1 MLCQEAAQTFD
12 QWKKDIREKVTGLS
26 RLIIVQRQG
35 EKRKGKRERVK
46 GNNKQN
52 GNRKGPSN
60 IIVLFYLSYQVSL
73 TIQNIILETYTTMI
87 NTLIQTD
94 TCYVHCTYY
103 RHSVFVGDVRS
114 ERFFVFFFKINF
126 IEFDFLGTYIRNK
139 RKNPPS

>member
-52 GNRKGPSN
+52 GNRKALKYYS
-60 IIVLFYLSYQVSL
+60 IVLFELSSKF
-73 TIQNIILETYTTMI
+73 NDLEY
-87 NTLIQTD
+87 N
-94 TCYVHCTYY
+94 
-103 RHSVFVGDVRS
+103 S
-114 ERFFVFFFKINF
+114 
-126 IEFDFLGTYIRNK
+126 
-139 RKNPPS
+139 